1 MFGSKLPLT
10 VDNVMEEK
18 GEVAAASI
26 DNETDGPFTKDKE
39 QFVFLTNED
48 ADMGAVFDQLKP
60 WSRSFWP
67 LCDHQAQQGA
77 QQPTQ
82 SPLPA

>member
-18 GEVAAASI
+18 GKVAAASI

-39 QFVFLTNED
+39 KFVFLTQR
-48 ADMGAVFDQLKP
+48 MLTWG
-60 WSRSFWP
+60 RS
-67 LCDHQAQQGA
+67 L
-77 QQPTQ
+77 
-82 SPLPA
+82 SN

>member
-18 GEVAAASI
+18 GKVAAASI

-39 QFVFLTNED
+39 KFVFLTQED
-48 ADMGAVFDQLKP
+48 ADMGAVFEQLKP
-60 WSRSFWP
+60 
-67 LCDHQAQQGA
+67 
-77 QQPTQ
+77 
-82 SPLPA
+82 